1 MDSFNTTDKQDLS
14 EQQRRDPTV
23 IRDIEVGEAA
33 VFPFTNMNKKEI
45 ANMYRKENLH
55 ELYKLTISCESRN
68 DIGPV
73 HCDDCWWCMER
84 KWAFGDYVKL

>member
-1 MDSFNTTDKQDLS
+1 MSEKANFINLKHFTAYDLDDTLNDLLTS
-14 EQQRRDPTV
+14 GQITW
-23 IRDIEVGEAA
+23 
-33 VFPFTNMNKKEI
+33 
-45 ANMYRKENLH
+45 KENLH